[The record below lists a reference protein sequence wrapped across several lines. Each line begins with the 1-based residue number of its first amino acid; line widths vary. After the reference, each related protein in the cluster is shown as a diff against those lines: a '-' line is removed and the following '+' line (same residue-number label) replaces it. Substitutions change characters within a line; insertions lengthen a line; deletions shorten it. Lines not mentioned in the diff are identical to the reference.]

1 MHQIV
6 GTVFVLLLFIPMG
19 ALLIAASWTEVA
31 AGGAVQT
38 PVALRGVGRVL
49 EGIGLILPLWTDRW
63 WVGLAVL
70 GLALELVGIAWARRA
85 PPEDPAF

>member
-19 ALLIAASWTEVA
+19 AMLIAASWTEAV
-31 AGGAVQT
+31 GGGGVRT

-49 EGIGLILPLWTDRW
+49 EGIGLVLPLWTDHW
-63 WVGLAVL
+63 WFGLAIG
-70 GLALELVGIAWARRA
+70 GLALELVGIAWARRSA
-85 PPEDPAF
+85 PEDPAF